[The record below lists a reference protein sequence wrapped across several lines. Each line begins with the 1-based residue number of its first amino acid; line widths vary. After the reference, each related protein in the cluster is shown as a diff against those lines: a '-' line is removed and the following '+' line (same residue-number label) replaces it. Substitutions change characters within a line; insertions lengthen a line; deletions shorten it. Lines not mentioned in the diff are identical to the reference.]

1 MTIEYWLLS
10 IIPALLLLLLAWIA
24 RLQFKSWL
32 APSAFFSL
40 YWAFA
45 LLAPLLLVP
54 SFYFWPG
61 AAWLLLAFGLILHT
75 GVIFGWFIGANL
87 FPLRPLLQMPK
98 YKLIW
103 GEVILISCAALGM
116 LALPLI
122 FQSRGYS
129 LSVLVNL
136 NQIPELSREFSIA
149 RYAEAYDPP
158 LVARFLTTFPYLGT
172 MFSGVWIATVP
183 SWSRRS
189 LALWPFV
196 PLIIQT
202 LILTT
207 RSTIII
213 PTFLAASAYGAT
225 LVLRKGDRKLLSVA
239 QLVRISLILAGGFGA
254 FIVLQI
260 LRDGVAI
267 DDISTAVNKTLVA
280 LLGSPAIFSNWL
292 ENQDIWKLEP
302 KGGIYTLAGIIQI
315 LGFTER
321 LAGLYDTSI
330 ELNMGDDILKSNVY
344 TAFRGLIEDFTLLG
358 VLSLLLIIGITVGLA
373 YRLVAKG
380 IPYGLP
386 MLALFYAFTLWSGV
400 VSILNYNSL
409 FFAWL
414 LFFLCFLPF
423 GPRLL
428 RRLPSSETKQGESS

>member
-1 MTIEYWLLS
+1 
-10 IIPALLLLLLAWIA
+10 
-24 RLQFKSWL
+24 
-32 APSAFFSL
+32 
-40 YWAFA
+40 
-45 LLAPLLLVP
+45 
-54 SFYFWPG
+54 
-61 AAWLLLAFGLILHT
+61 
-75 GVIFGWFIGANL
+75 
-87 FPLRPLLQMPK
+87 
-98 YKLIW
+98 
-103 GEVILISCAALGM
+103 
-116 LALPLI
+116 
-122 FQSRGYS
+122 
-129 LSVLVNL
+129 
-136 NQIPELSREFSIA
+136 
-149 RYAEAYDPP
+149 
-158 LVARFLTTFPYLGT
+158 
-172 MFSGVWIATVP
+172 
-183 SWSRRS
+183 
-189 LALWPFV
+189 
-196 PLIIQT
+196 
-202 LILTT
+202 
-207 RSTIII
+207 
-213 PTFLAASAYGAT
+213 
-225 LVLRKGDRKLLSVA
+225 
-239 QLVRISLILAGGFGA
+239 LAGGFGA

-358 VLSLLLIIGITVGLA
+358 VLSLLLIIGVTVGLA